1 MVSDSSWERL
11 SAARQQGIP
20 SFHGEILAEATEYRL
35 DLSQFQV
42 LAATTD
48 NEAYNALVCS
58 EFAPSIGRDA
68 VYQLGGSSPDD
79 NHSLSEFLRGRAL
92 FASGMGVEET
102 NAREDAGWTC
112 RKTRISEQFEFS
124 VAKADL
130 PAGDRKSKR
139 LNASHK

>member
-48 NEAYNALVCS
+48 NEAYNDLVCS

-68 VYQLGGSSPDD
+68 VYQLGGSSTDD

-92 FASGMGVEET
+92 FASGMGAEEQNDRDAEVWT
-102 NAREDAGWTC
+102 LPQTGYARYRYG
-112 RKTRISEQFEFS
+112 ISGRRG
-124 VAKADL
+124 K
-130 PAGDRKSKR
+130 
-139 LNASHK
+139 

>member
-1 MVSDSSWERL
+1 MIDVLMLCLFIFFLKRRRPPRSTRTDTLFPYTTLFRS
-11 SAARQQGIP
+11 
-20 SFHGEILAEATEYRL
+20 ATEYRL

-92 FASGMGVEET
+92 FASGLGVEEI
-102 NAREDAGWTC
+102 NAREIGN
-112 RKTRISEQFEFS
+112 
-124 VAKADL
+124 ADF
-130 PAGDRKSKR
+130 
-139 LNASHK
+139 

>member
-20 SFHGEILAEATEYRL
+20 SFHGEILAEATDYRL

-48 NEAYNALVCS
+48 NAAYNALVCS

-68 VYQLGGSSPDD
+68 VSQLGGSSPDD
-79 NHSLSEFLRGRAL
+79 NPSLRSEERRVGKECVR
-92 FASGMGVEET
+92 
-102 NAREDAGWTC
+102 TC
-112 RKTRISEQFEFS
+112 RSGW
-124 VAKADL
+124 A
-130 PAGDRKSKR
+130 P
-139 LNASHK
+139 

>member
-68 VYQLGGSSPDD
+68 VYQLGGSSPAD
-79 NHSLSEFLRGRAL
+79 NHSLSECLRVRAL
-92 FASGMGVEET
+92 SASDLGVVVYSV
-102 NAREDAGWTC
+102 RDADGWTFTT
-112 RKTRISEQFEFS
+112 KRIS
-124 VAKADL
+124 D
-130 PAGDRKSKR
+130 P
-139 LNASHK
+139 